1 MEEEEPVTGD
11 VVTGKK
17 VSIFHQ
23 LRALE
28 TPHPV
33 DLEEEEEEKEGRK
46 LRDKVK
52 GRGKNGSR
60 RWFD

>member
-11 VVTGKK
+11 VVTDKK

-33 DLEEEEEEKEGRK
+33 DLKEEEEKEGRK

-52 GRGKNGSR
+52 GRGKNGGR